1 MEEDMK
7 ATPKTRHCPICDE
20 LIPNDVSVCPYC
32 DEVIGNSYSHRTA
45 TEQVFRTKSHY
56 LVFTPWFYATFSLIL
71 ALLLI
76 NASLDSPYDKGTVLL
91 MWFML
96 LLLLLSTLIITILR
110 IILFF
115 TAEYTIMPDRIIIC
129 EARPFRKTTD
139 TIDLQCVTNISL
151 ESFYAGE
158 GLNCATVTIHTSDGK
173 QHKLRHIKSP
183 IDFINAIDTSLH

>member
-7 ATPKTRHCPICDE
+7 TTPQTRHCPICNE

-32 DEVIGNSYSHRTA
+32 DEVIGDSYNHRTA

-71 ALLLI
+71 AMLLI
-76 NASLDSPYDKGTVLL
+76 NASLDPPYDKGTVLL

-129 EARPFRKTTD
+129 EARLFRKVID
-139 TIDLQCVTNISL
+139 TINLQRVTNVFL
-151 ESFYAGE
+151 ESFYSGE
-158 GLNCATVTIHTSDGK
+158 GLNCGTVTIHTSDGK